1 MFFIVLCSTILQF
14 AAGFF
19 AFKLIVDAGKKWA
32 WTLLSAGIFTM
43 AFRRAYSLVGVYL
56 GHEVPSLSYEVIGLI
71 ISFLVFGGV
80 LLIGPLIRAM
90 RHVAEKL
97 AESEERYR
105 TVAEFTF
112 DWEYWLAP
120 NGSFVFVSPACE
132 RITGYTSQD
141 FMEDPN
147 LLANLVHPDHKEEY
161 LKRTAS
167 FDALCKPASFDFR
180 IIDRHGQEHWVAHS
194 SLPVFSKKGVFLGT
208 RGSVRNIDP
217 RKQLE
222 EELRSSRAI
231 YESMVQNARCLVLRL
246 DREGIVTFANKYAE
260 QRFERFGQA
269 MIGLPVTA
277 LLAATDQPGHRPVE
291 ESALAGEEI
300 KALLGELRRT
310 IAAGERLDFECES
323 VGLAGNR
330 FWAEWVNSPV
340 LDEDGAAREFVCVG
354 IDVTRRKALSKLKE
368 DVTRIVR
375 HDLKSPL
382 SGIIGIPRIIRQA
395 ENITPRQAE
404 MLQAVEDAGTVM
416 LALVNQSLEMYKLE
430 TGTYEFRFEEFNLL
444 DLLREVIRNTQIGRE
459 QPVPVILTLNGHDV
473 DDQRPPHLY
482 AERPLIYSMLGNLIK
497 NAVEANEDK
506 PVSVDIAMARDC
518 RISISNAGMVPLS
531 IQPKFFEKYATEGKR
546 GGTGLGTY
554 SARMVAEKHG
564 GSIAMCSAPD
574 TGTTVTVRIP
584 LRQTGAQAARES

>member
-1 MFFIVLCSTILQF
+1 MFLIVLCSTLLQF

-71 ISFLVFGGV
+71 ISILVFGGV

-120 NGSFVFVSPACE
+120 DGSFVFVSPACE
-132 RITGYTSQD
+132 RITGYTCQE
-141 FMEDPN
+141 FMDDPA
-147 LLANLVHPDHKEEY
+147 LFADLVHPDHKEEF
-161 LKRTAS
+161 LKRTAT
-167 FDALCKPASFDFR
+167 FDALRKPASFDLR
-180 IIDRHGQEHWVAHS
+180 IIDRQGLEHWVAHS

-208 RGSVRNIDP
+208 RGSIRNIDP

-222 EELRSSRAI
+222 EELRSSRAV

-246 DREGIVTFANKYAE
+246 DRDGAVTFANRYAE
-260 QRFERFGQA
+260 EHFERRGPTL
-269 MIGLPVTA
+269 IGLPITELLAPKDTSGPDMAENNA
-277 LLAATDQPGHRPVE
+277 LLSE
-291 ESALAGEEI
+291 
-300 KALLGELRRT
+300 LGRT

-323 VGLAGNR
+323 VGLAGNH

-340 LDEDGAAREFVCVG
+340 ADVHGEAREFVCVG

-395 ENITPRQAE
+395 DNITPRQAE
-404 MLQAVEDAGTVM
+404 MLQAVEDAGTMM
-416 LALVNQSLEMYKLE
+416 LALINQSLEMYKLE
-430 TGTYEFRFEEFNLL
+430 TGTYEFRFEEFDLPA
-444 DLLREVIRNTQIGRE
+444 LLREVIRNTQMGRE
-459 QPVPVILTLNGHDV
+459 RPVPVTLTLDGRDI
-473 DDQRPPHLY
+473 DDQQPVLLH
-482 AERPLIYSMLGNLIK
+482 AERPLIYTMLGNLIK
-497 NAVEANEDK
+497 NAVEASEDK
-506 PVSVDIAMARDC
+506 PVSVDIGMDRDC
-518 RISISNAGMVPLS
+518 RISISNAGLVPLS
-531 IQPKFFEKYATEGKR
+531 IQPRFFEKYATEGKR

-554 SARMVAEKHG
+554 SARLVAEKHG

-574 TGTTVTVRIP
+574 TGTTVSVRIP
-584 LRQTGAQAARES
+584 REQPDSATARLRHSENQSG

>member
-1 MFFIVLCSTILQF
+1 MFLIVLCSTILQF

-19 AFKLIVDAGKKWA
+19 AFKLIVDSGKKWA

-56 GHEVPSLSYEVIGLI
+56 GHEIPSLSYEVIGLI
-71 ISFLVFGGV
+71 ISILVFGGV

-120 NGSFVFVSPACE
+120 DGSFVFVSPACE
-132 RITGYTSQD
+132 RITGFTCQE
-141 FMEDPN
+141 FMDDPT
-147 LLANLVHPDHKEEY
+147 LFADLVHPDHKEEF
-161 LKRTAS
+161 LKRSAT
-167 FDALCKPASFDFR
+167 FDALRKPSSFDFR
-180 IIDRHGQEHWVAHS
+180 IIDRRGQEHWVAHS
-194 SLPVFSKKGVFLGT
+194 SLPVFSEKGAFLGT
-208 RGSVRNIDP
+208 RGSVRNIDH
-217 RKQLE
+217 RNRLE

-246 DREGIVTFANKYAE
+246 DRNGVVTFANRYAE
-260 QRFERFGQA
+260 EHFERSGPTLA
-269 MIGLPVTA
+269 GLPVTELLLPKDTSGSNMAENDA
-277 LLAATDQPGHRPVE
+277 LLA
-291 ESALAGEEI
+291 
-300 KALLGELRRT
+300 ELRRT
-310 IAAGERLDFECES
+310 IAAGERMDFECES

-340 LDEDGAAREFVCVG
+340 LDENGAAREFVCVG
-354 IDVTRRKALSKLKE
+354 IDVTRRKALNKLKE

-404 MLQAVEDAGTVM
+404 MLQAVEDAGTMM
-416 LALVNQSLEMYKLE
+416 LALINQSLEMYKLE
-430 TGTYEFRFEEFNLL
+430 TGTYEFRFEEFDLL

-459 QPVPVILTLNGHDV
+459 QPVPVVLTLDGHNV

-482 AERPLIYSMLGNLIK
+482 AERPLIYTMLGNLIK
-497 NAVEANEDK
+497 NAVEASEGK
-506 PVSVDIAMARDC
+506 PVSVDIGMDRDC
-518 RISISNAGMVPLS
+518 RISISNAGMVPPS
-531 IQPKFFEKYATEGKR
+531 IQSKFFEKYATEGKR

-554 SARMVAEKHG
+554 SARLVAEKHG

-574 TGTTVTVRIP
+574 TGTTVTARIP
-584 LRQTGAQAARES
+584 LRQAGEQAAKS

>member
-1 MFFIVLCSTILQF
+1 MFYIVLCSTLLQF
-14 AAGFF
+14 AAGYF

-71 ISFLVFGGV
+71 ISILVFGGV

-112 DWEYWLAP
+112 DWEYWLGP
-120 NGSFVFVSPACE
+120 DGSFVFLSPACE
-132 RITGYTSQD
+132 RITGHTCQE
-141 FMEDPN
+141 FMDAPT
-147 LLANLVHPDHKEEY
+147 LFADLVHPDHKEEF

-180 IIDRHGQEHWVAHS
+180 IIDRQGQEHWVAHS

-208 RGSVRNIDP
+208 RGSVRNIDH
-217 RKQLE
+217 RKRLE

-246 DREGIVTFANKYAE
+246 DREGVVTFANRYAE
-260 QRFERFGQA
+260 EHFERFGQA
-269 MIGLPVTA
+269 MTGLPVTELLSPKDTPGPDMAASNA
-277 LLAATDQPGHRPVE
+277 LLA
-291 ESALAGEEI
+291 
-300 KALLGELRRT
+300 ELRRT
-310 IAAGERLDFECES
+310 IAAGERMDFECES

-340 LDEDGAAREFVCVG
+340 LGEDGTAREFVCVG
-354 IDVTRRKALSKLKE
+354 IDVTRRKALSILKE

-382 SGIIGIPRIIRQA
+382 SGIIGIPRIIRQE

-404 MLQAVEDAGTVM
+404 MLQAVEDAGVMM

-430 TGTYEFRFEEFNLL
+430 TGTYEFRFEEFDLL
-444 DLLREVIRNTQIGRE
+444 ALLREVIRNTQVGRE
-459 QPVPVILTLNGHDV
+459 RPVPVVLTQDGQALGN
-473 DDQRPPHLY
+473 QRSALLH
-482 AERPLIYSMLGNLIK
+482 AERPLIYTMLGNLIK
-497 NAVEANEDK
+497 NAVEASEDK
-506 PVSVDIAMARDC
+506 PVSVDIGMDRDC
-518 RISISNAGMVPLS
+518 RISISNAGPVPLAMQS
-531 IQPKFFEKYATEGKR
+531 KFFDKYTTEGKR

-554 SARMVAEKHG
+554 SARLVAEKHG

-584 LRQTGAQAARES
+584 LRQAGPQAVQKS